1 VDVSAPVILIID
13 DEAPARE
20 VLEAYLTGAGYELVF
35 ASAPEEGLARAIEIV
50 PDVILLDVKM
60 PGMDGFE
67 VCRRL
72 RTHLSLAEVPVIM
85 TTALDDRTSRLQGL
99 EAGADEFL
107 AKPFDSVE
115 LKVRVR
121 AVLRLN
127 RFRRMAREQEGMRN
141 LTAHLQTVREDE
153 RTRIAREVHDDL
165 GQLLTALKMDLFSL
179 KADRGQAAEGAAR
192 LPVMIGLV
200 NQALATV
207 QRITSELRPGM
218 LDDLGLAAAIEWQ
231 CDEFAGRTGF
241 PVFLSIRPA
250 DLITD
255 RDRSTALFR
264 IVQETLTNVAR
275 HAQASAVHVSLRRK
289 KGMLHLL
296 VRDNGIGAKAE
307 QLAGRTA
314 FGILGMQERVMAIGG
329 RFSVRGIPGTGT
341 IVSVSVPEPEW
352 GERRAHT

>member
-1 VDVSAPVILIID
+1 MSAPVILIVD

-20 VLEAYLTGAGYELVF
+20 VLEAYLSGTGYELVF
-35 ASAPEEGLARAIEIV
+35 ASTPDDGLARAIAIV

-72 RTHLSLAEVPVIM
+72 RTHHALVEVPVIM

-115 LKVRVR
+115 LKIRVG

-127 RFRRMAREQEGMRN
+127 RFRRMAREQEGMRS
-141 LTAHLQTVREDE
+141 LTAHLQMAREEE
-153 RTRIAREVHDDL
+153 RTHIAREVHDDL
-165 GQLLTALKMDLFSL
+165 GQLLTALKMDLVSL
-179 KADRGQAAEGAAR
+179 RSEPDHGSDALAR
-192 LPVMIGLV
+192 LPAMIGLV
-200 NQALATV
+200 DKALHTV

-218 LDDLGLAAAIEWQ
+218 LDDLGLAAALEWQ
-231 CDEFAGRTGF
+231 CDEFTARTGMR
-241 PVFLSIRPA
+241 VFLSMRPA

-264 IVQETLTNVAR
+264 IVQEALTNVVR
-275 HAQASAVHVSLRRK
+275 HARASAVHISLRRK
-289 KGMLHLL
+289 RNMLHLL
-296 VRDNGIGAKAE
+296 VRDNGVGAQAD
-307 QLAGRTA
+307 QLAGRAA
-314 FGILGMQERVMAIGG
+314 FGILGMQERVLAIDG
-329 RFSVRGIPGTGT
+329 RFRVRGIPGTGT
-341 IVSVSVPEPEW
+341 IVDVAVPEPGKAE
-352 GERRAHT
+352 GGTRG